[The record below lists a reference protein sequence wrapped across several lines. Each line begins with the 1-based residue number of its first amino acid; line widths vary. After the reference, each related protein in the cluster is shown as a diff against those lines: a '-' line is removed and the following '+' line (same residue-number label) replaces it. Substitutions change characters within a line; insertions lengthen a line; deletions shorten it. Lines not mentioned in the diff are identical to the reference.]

1 MMKPFSRIRGQEQAK
16 AVLSAAVDSG
26 RLAHAYILAGPD
38 GSGRLTAALD
48 LARVLICSED
58 RTGFCGECRHC
69 RQIDDLSHPD
79 VRFTI
84 PMLKTTG
91 PGEVAELL
99 TARAS
104 DGVTPLRFPGNTYVS
119 IEQIREI
126 EGRLS
131 KKSFE
136 GRGYVEIMTDAHLM
150 RREAANAMLKTLEEP
165 PPHTL
170 IILITSS
177 LSGLLP
183 TVRSRAH
190 TVRFGRLPKHTVEK
204 VLLERGIPEP
214 RAHRL
219 SLLSDGCPG
228 RALLQADADLEETP
242 MASELLEAAISGIPP
257 MEAAVLA
264 GEIAG
269 KLGREGVM
277 ELCSEMVSLAH
288 DTRRAAAG
296 AEPLERES
304 LTSLEAADDSILQAV
319 VDGMRLCQTRIRAN
333 VSPPMAL
340 AAALGAAAEIAST
353 R

>member
-1 MMKPFSRIRGQEQAK
+1 MKKPFSRIHGQEQAK
-16 AVLSAAVDSG
+16 AVLSAAVAAG

-48 LARVLICSED
+48 LARVLICGEEGP
-58 RTGFCGECRHC
+58 GFCGECRHC

-99 TARAS
+99 TSRAA
-104 DGVTPLRFPGNTYVS
+104 DGVTPLRFSGNTYIS

-170 IILITSS
+170 IILVTSS

-190 TVRFGRLPKHTVEK
+190 TVRFGRLPKRTVEE
-204 VLLERGIPEP
+204 VLKERGIPEA

-228 RALLQADADLEETP
+228 RALLLADADLEESP
-242 MASELLEAAISGIPP
+242 MARELLEAAVSGIPP
-257 MEAAVLA
+257 MEAAILA
-264 GEIAG
+264 GDIAG
-269 KLGREGVM
+269 KLGREGIM
-277 ELCSEMVSLAH
+277 ELCAEIVSLAH
-288 DTRRAAAG
+288 DSRRAAVG
-296 AEPLERES
+296 AVPLERENIAS
-304 LTSLEAADDSILQAV
+304 LGDADDSMLQAV

-353 R
+353 L